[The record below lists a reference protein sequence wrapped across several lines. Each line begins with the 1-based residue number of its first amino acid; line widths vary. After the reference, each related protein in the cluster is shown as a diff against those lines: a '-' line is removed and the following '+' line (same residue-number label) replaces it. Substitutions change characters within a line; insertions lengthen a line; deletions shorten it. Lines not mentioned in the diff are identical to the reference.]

1 MLTAFTAVLCAMAV
15 TMLVAWLSQ
24 RALGNAG
31 WVDVFWTFGSG
42 AALAAAALWPAID
55 SAMSRQILVAGLVG
69 IWSARLGLHLAY
81 RVAGSEE
88 DSRYVGLR
96 KKWGAR
102 FQRELLFF
110 AAKQAPATALLSLS
124 VYAAAHAGVQDLGV
138 RDFLGAAMLVIAI
151 GGEALADEQ
160 MRRFKAAGAKAPI
173 MQQGLWGWSRHPN
186 YFFEWFAWL
195 AYPMIGFDPSLAF
208 TWATWIAPVLM
219 YVILRHGT
227 GVPMLEASMLESRGA
242 AFREY
247 QARVSVFFPL
257 PPRRT
262 DLGRSGQ

>member
-1 MLTAFTAVLCAMAV
+1 MLVAFAAVLCAMAV
-15 TMLVAWLSQ
+15 TMVVAWASQ

-42 AALAAAALWPAID
+42 AALAGAALWPASD
-55 SAMSRQILVAGLVG
+55 SAMSRQILVACLVG
-69 IWSARLGLHLAY
+69 VWSARLGLHLAY
-81 RVAGSEE
+81 RVAGSHE

-96 KKWGAR
+96 KTWGAR
-102 FQRELLFF
+102 FQRELLFL
-110 AAKQAPATALLSLS
+110 AAKQGPATALLSLS
-124 VYAAAHAGVQDLGV
+124 VYAAAHAGTQNLGA
-138 RDFLGAAMLVIAI
+138 RDYLGAAILLIAI

-160 MRRFKAAGAKAPI
+160 MRRFKARGERAPI
-173 MQQGLWGWSRHPN
+173 MQQGLWSWSRHPN

-195 AYPMIGFDPSLAF
+195 AYPAIAFDPSLAL
-208 TWATWIAPVLM
+208 TWATWIAPALM

-242 AFREY
+242 AFRDY

-257 PPRRT
+257 PPRRADT
-262 DLGRSGQ
+262 GRSGQ